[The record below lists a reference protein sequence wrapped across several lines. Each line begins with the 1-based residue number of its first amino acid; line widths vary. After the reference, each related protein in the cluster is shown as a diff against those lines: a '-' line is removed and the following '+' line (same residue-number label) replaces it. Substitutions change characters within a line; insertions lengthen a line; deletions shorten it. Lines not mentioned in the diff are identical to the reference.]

1 MQTSLQSGTCQRRDL
16 KSPEFI
22 YTLMLLRCSD
32 TPRPV
37 ERDGLLSNGGSM
49 TVFPKKPYSVGG
61 CTIYLTQT
69 TEYQSTQGRACPT
82 TTSQK
87 RTSGCVDTFSE
98 FLVGDSSPRTFSFH
112 QRRSGQVRANR
123 SGRRNAPVPCLCEGA
138 GQGAGLLP
146 SSARPPRLS
155 ASALLVY
162 SQWGQG
168 NRKSPVPNPMLRNG
182 AFIPIRLLGTG
193 LPAPVG

>member
-1 MQTSLQSGTCQRRDL
+1 MTR
-16 KSPEFI
+16 I
-22 YTLMLLRCSD
+22 YRVRLVIILYYSD

-87 RTSGCVDTFSE
+87 RTSGCVDTFGES
-98 FLVGDSSPRTFSFH
+98 LVGDSSPRTFSFH
-112 QRRSGQVRANR
+112 QRRSGQVRALL
-123 SGRRNAPVPCLCEGA
+123 RRGGILTLAMFTGGA
-138 GQGAGLLP
+138 GQR
-146 SSARPPRLS
+146 ARTVPDAAQTPWLS
-155 ASALLVY
+155 ASALRVY
-162 SQWGQG
+162 SHTRQG
-168 NRKSPVPNPMLRNG
+168 NRKHPGTPAPDKERRFHPNP
-182 AFIPIRLLGTG
+182 PLGDGTSRAG
-193 LPAPVG
+193 H

>member
-1 MQTSLQSGTCQRRDL
+1 M
-16 KSPEFI
+16 PEMTRI
-22 YTLMLLRCSD
+22 YRVRLVIILYYSD

-87 RTSGCVDTFSE
+87 RTSGCVDTFGES
-98 FLVGDSSPRTFSFH
+98 LVGDSSPRTFSFH
-112 QRRSGQVRANR
+112 QRRSGQVRALL
-123 SGRRNAPVPCLCEGA
+123 RRGGILTLAMFTGGA

-146 SSARPPRLS
+146 
-155 ASALLVY
+155 AST
-162 SQWGQG
+162 
-168 NRKSPVPNPMLRNG
+168 NPMV
-182 AFIPIRLLGTG
+182 IRFGSTCIFSHTARK
-193 LPAPVG
+193 PETPRYPCPR